1 MKIVRNFDLVKLVL
15 TILPSFLIL
24 SAFAASF
31 LLVFFVDS
39 QLFQVFFSFLVII
52 LFFVIAGISIKVIN
66 DQKYIL
72 DLLTDGMEHL
82 KSESYDFTLP
92 ATKKGKQNELISIFN
107 EMAQKM
113 EINLSQMN
121 LDAETLSVVL
131 DNMDDSVMVVNSSN
145 EIDLMNNAALSLFNF
160 TGQSFK
166 RRRLSDVVRYHQIL
180 QLVNSSRESNETL
193 NLEIEL
199 FDLSKTFFVSS
210 TPLNFQNEKAILLN
224 FHDLSDLYQLDNT
237 RREFVSNVSHE
248 LRSPITS
255 ISVMLETLESGA
267 INDEIVRDK
276 YLERISGE
284 VTRMTLLIN
293 DLLELSRIESGV
305 DQIEMDHLNLVSI
318 IEESINMS
326 KNRFY
331 GDHPEIRN
339 LADSEIVVNGTKDYI
354 IQIFVNLIENA
365 IKYTDQHGVINIS
378 AAIDGQ
384 FVKIDISDSGQGIDA
399 EHIPHLFERFYKAD
413 KSRSD
418 SGTGL
423 GLAIVKHLTQTQGG
437 SVSVTSQIGEG
448 SVFSFTLQLAQ

>member
-15 TILPSFLIL
+15 TIFPSFLIL

-145 EIDLMNNAALSLFNF
+145 EIDLMNNSALSLFNF

-180 QLVNSSRESNETL
+180 QLVNSSRQSNETL

-255 ISVMLETLESGA
+255 ISVMLETLESGG
-267 INDEIVRDK
+267 INDESVRDK

-305 DQIEMDHLNLVSI
+305 DKIEMDHFNLLSI
-318 IEESINMS
+318 IEESILLV
-326 KNRFY
+326 KNRFNT
-331 GDHPEIRN
+331 DHPEIRN
-339 LADSEIVVNGTKDYI
+339 LTDAQIVVNGTKDHI

-365 IKYTDQHGVINIS
+365 IKYTDKDGEIS
-378 AAIDGQ
+378 VFTEIDGQ
-384 FVKIDISDSGQGIDA
+384 FVKINIQDSGQGIDE

-448 SVFSFTLQLAQ
+448 SIFSFTLQLAQ